1 MNIKEKKSVAI
12 IGGGSWA
19 TALAKIIS
27 CNVEH
32 FNWFIFEQEIIDHI
46 KKHKHNPSY
55 ISSVEFDPSKIT
67 FFNNIKEAIESSDII
82 IFVVPSAYVKG
93 LMGNTDI
100 DFTGRFFINAVKGI
114 VPDDNVTVTQYF
126 QEQFSIPYSHVGVIS
141 GPCHAEEVAM
151 ERLSYLTVA
160 AEFEEDAQY
169 IASLIKTPFIHT
181 VLSDDMYG
189 IEFGA
194 VLKNIYALGAGIFH
208 GLGYGDNFQAV
219 YVSNAIREMER
230 FLGKV
235 FEKERHLF
243 HSVYLGD
250 LLVTAYSQFSRN
262 RTFGNM
268 IGKGYTVKSTM
279 LEMNMVAEGY
289 FASKCIYEINQKY
302 KVKMPIADAVYRM
315 LYEKIAPT
323 IEAKLLTE
331 KLK

>member
-1 MNIKEKKSVAI
+1 MKEKQNKTVAI

-27 CNVEH
+27 GNVEH
-32 FNWFIFEQEIIDHI
+32 FNWFIYEQDIIDHI
-46 KKHKHNPSY
+46 KKHKHNPAY
-55 ISSVEFDPSKIT
+55 ISSVEFNPSKIT
-67 FFNNIKEAIESSDII
+67 FYNNVKDAIENSDII
-82 IFVVPSAYVKG
+82 IFVVPSAYVKSLIG
-93 LMGNTDI
+93 TTDI
-100 DFTGRFFINAVKGI
+100 DFIGRYFINAVKGI

-126 QEQFSIPYSHVGVIS
+126 QEQFSIPYSHIGVVS
-141 GPCHAEEVAM
+141 GPCHAEEVAL

-160 AEFEEDAQY
+160 TEFEEDANMV
-169 IASLIKTPFIHT
+169 ASLIKTPFIQT
-181 VLSDDMYG
+181 VISDDMYG

-194 VLKNIYALGAGIFH
+194 VLKNIYALGAGICH

-235 FEKERHLF
+235 FERDRHLF

-268 IGKGYTVKSTM
+268 IGKGYTVNSAM
-279 LEMNMVAEGY
+279 HEMNMVAEGY
-289 FASKCIYEINQKY
+289 YASKCIFEINQKY
-302 KVKMPIADAVYRM
+302 KVKMPIAEAVYKI
-315 LYEKIAPT
+315 LYEKAIPVSEIKA
-323 IEAKLLTE
+323 LTL